1 VLKILTLHKIFYYVK
16 IIKNQGESVM
26 PHISIKM
33 LNGRTEEQKKSLS
46 KALVDTLTKEL
57 NCNKNYVTV
66 TIEDFTAT
74 EWQKIFKEEITDK
87 PDKVYVTAKYDP
99 KSLL

>member
-1 VLKILTLHKIFYYVK
+1 
-16 IIKNQGESVM
+16 M